1 MGQFRA
7 YSRTLE
13 PESASRG
20 HSLALRPHSS
30 LALRTSD
37 LSMAQSDS
45 RLARAAT
52 SVGVS
57 LARWVPSMLETSS
70 KLPSWFRSG
79 RSWNSTWLTLA
90 SCEEAD
96 VLSEL
101 ISMPT
106 PRGQEAQLDQ
116 VVEAHRIA
124 REGRIDYAS
133 GKEEEDQDQDQ
144 FSSSGRPAAVRAV
157 AGWAVLGELAAGT

>member
-1 MGQFRA
+1 VI
-7 YSRTLE
+7 
-13 PESASRG
+13 P
-20 HSLALRPHSS
+20 
-30 LALRTSD
+30 
-37 LSMAQSDS
+37 
-45 RLARAAT
+45 
-52 SVGVS
+52 
-57 LARWVPSMLETSS
+57 
-70 KLPSWFRSG
+70 
-79 RSWNSTWLTLA
+79 
-90 SCEEAD
+90 
-96 VLSEL
+96 L

>member
-1 MGQFRA
+1 MGHGPISGVFADPGARIGFQ
-7 YSRTLE
+7 
-13 PESASRG
+13 G

-30 LALRTSD
+30 
-37 LSMAQSDS
+37 
-45 RLARAAT
+45 
-52 SVGVS
+52 
-57 LARWVPSMLETSS
+57 
-70 KLPSWFRSG
+70 FR
-79 RSWNSTWLTLA
+79 
-90 SCEEAD
+90 
-96 VLSEL
+96 VIPL

-133 GKEEEDQDQDQ
+133 GKEEEDQDQ